1 MYCFSQLLSSPS
13 LLRLPLVSPRP
24 SIIIVHYI
32 ITTINFSLVS
42 VEVSLHLEEEYLLIP
57 IGNLRKYKIVQNT
70 QNFVTDLT
78 KFLADLFSVSV
89 CYLKLHIRVA
99 TILVNDTRGKNII

>member
-24 SIIIVHYI
+24 SIIIVHYNHY

-42 VEVSLHLEEEYLLIP
+42 VEVGLHLEEEYLLIA
-57 IGNLRKYKIVQNT
+57 IGNLLKYKIVQNT
-70 QNFVTDLT
+70 KNFVTDLT

-89 CYLKLHIRVA
+89 CYL
-99 TILVNDTRGKNII
+99 